1 MLNGGVDMI
10 PDYQTIMG
18 PFLEH
23 LSDKKEH
30 PLQEI
35 VESLTKFFNLT
46 SEERRQRLPSGTGFL
61 FSNRVQWARLYLDKA
76 KFIETPRRAIY
87 RITNIGLA
95 FLIENPNP
103 NISVTTL
110 LDYPDFREFY
120 YSSRK
125 AVTKS
130 NSKKSLVA
138 SETKETPEEII
149 EDAYST
155 IQRELQ
161 ERVLENVKSVSP
173 YFFESLVVDLL
184 LAMGYGGSRKEAA
197 QVIGKSGD
205 EGIDGVINEDKLGLD
220 TIYVQAKRWDRTPV
234 GRREIQQFVGAL
246 KGKKARKGI
255 FITTSTFTKDATDYA
270 FGLEDPVILI
280 DGIRLAELMINN
292 NVGVSLSKS
301 YEIKTVDSDYFTEN

>member
-1 MLNGGVDMI
+1 MI

-23 LSDKKEH
+23 LSDKGEH

-35 VESLTKFFNLT
+35 VESLAKFFDLKP
-46 SEERRQRLPSGTGFL
+46 EERRQLLPSGTGLL
-61 FSNRVQWARLYLDKA
+61 FSNRVQWARLYLNKA
-76 KFIETPRRAIY
+76 KLIETPRRAIY
-87 RITNIGLA
+87 RITNVGLD
-95 FLIENPNP
+95 FLIENPKP
-103 NISVTTL
+103 NISIETL
-110 LDYPDFREFY
+110 LNYPAFREFY
-120 YSSRK
+120 FSSRK
-125 AVTKS
+125 YANKPTV
-130 NSKKSLVA
+130 KKSLVTP
-138 SETKETPEEII
+138 ETKETPEEII

-155 IQRELQ
+155 IQRDLQ

-220 TIYVQAKRWDRTPV
+220 TLYVQAKRWEQTPV

-270 FGLEDPVILI
+270 SGLEDPVILI

-301 YEIKTVDSDYFTEN
+301 YEIKTIDSDYFTEN